1 MRVSPIL
8 FSGPMVRA
16 LIDGRKTQT
25 RRLLSPEN
33 LRIWSGGLDFP
44 GKNIKWP
51 KSDFADMLARNARGF
66 RVIDGDLVVWETDP
80 APWQGGAG
88 VAAWQG
94 RLTYSP
100 GDVLWVR
107 ETCSGVESHDGLD
120 CVRYEADQ
128 VWLPIENTSDAAERW
143 LDLHHYGEKRGA
155 NVPSIHMP
163 RWASRITLVVT
174 GVKVE
179 RLQDISDA
187 DANAEGCGLYVPG
200 HGFITHDELV
210 GDPGYSNFLA
220 PRMGFEAIWSEIN
233 GQASWE
239 ENPWVTV
246 VSFRPHLINVDA
258 FLAQREA
265 A

>member
-16 LIDGRKTQT
+16 ILREIEKPGTGKTQT
-25 RRLLSPEN
+25 RRILKPQPETF
-33 LRIWSGGLDFP
+33 IA
-44 GKNIKWP
+44 
-51 KSDFADMLARNARGF
+51 SDTGSECEVAIEDGRVRLG
-66 RVIDGDLVVWETDP
+66 RVITSQRVRFAV
-80 APWQGGAG
+80 
-88 VAAWQG
+88 
-94 RLTYSP
+94 

-107 ETCSGVESHDGLD
+107 ETWSHSGTGVWKIADVYMARDGRIIYRADNDHDAG
-120 CVRYEADQ
+120 C
-128 VWLPIENTSDAAERW
+128 
-143 LDLHHYGEKRGA
+143 GFF
-155 NVPSIHMP
+155 PSIHMP
-163 RWASRITLVVT
+163 RKFSRLTLEVT

-179 RLQDISDA
+179 RLHDISEA
-187 DANAEGCGLYVPG
+187 EAIAEGCGLYVPG
-200 HGFITHDELV
+200 HGFITHDELR

-220 PRMGFEAIWSEIN
+220 PRMGFEAIWGEIN

-246 VSFRPHLINVDA
+246 VSFRPHLINVDV